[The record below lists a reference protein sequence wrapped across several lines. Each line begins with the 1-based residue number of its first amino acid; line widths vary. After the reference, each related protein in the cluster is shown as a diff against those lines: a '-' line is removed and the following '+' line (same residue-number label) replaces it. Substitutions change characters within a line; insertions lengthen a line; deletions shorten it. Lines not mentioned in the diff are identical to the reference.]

1 MLMYIRLAALVLAFG
16 LLGGAGSGAHAQAPA
31 EVVPSPRFDINRF
44 EVKGNTLIPADQVE
58 RLVGPYTGKGK
69 DFADIQ
75 RALEALEREYR
86 DRGYGA
92 VQVLLPEQDITKGVV
107 QFRVLQPRVG
117 RVLIEGNT
125 HFDNDNIR
133 RSLPTVK
140 EGETPN
146 SRAMARNLQITGEH
160 PSKQTNVLLRS
171 GASEEQVDVNIKITD
186 EKPWRVFLTADNTG
200 TKETGYYRTGI
211 GFQHSNLFNRD
222 HTLTAQYVTSPTD
235 ADAVSIYGAG
245 YRIPF
250 YDLNSSL
257 DLIAGYS
264 DVDSGTVQ
272 GLFNV
277 SGKGSIGIMR
287 WNYYLPRWDDLEQK
301 VALGIDYRKFE
312 NQVLLTGTPGS
323 VVPDIVVKPASLT
336 YSGLWRATAAEL
348 SFFANFSANIP
359 GGTNG
364 DDAAFE
370 ASRTGADPN
379 YTILRGGFN
388 YVYQFRNEWQARWTA
403 NGQYTRDLL
412 VSGEQ
417 YGIGGPDSV
426 RGYLLRE
433 VAMDKGGATQVE
445 MYTPDFARGIGFSD
459 SYRLRA
465 LAFYDYGKV
474 TRLEPLPGEPDKESL
489 ASAGVGVRIGF
500 RKSVAIRFDAAYIL
514 DGTANR
520 EEGDWRGVGSIAV
533 IF

>member
-1 MLMYIRLAALVLAFG
+1 MFIRFAALVLAAC
-16 LLGGAGSGAHAQAPA
+16 LLAGAGFKAQAQAPA
-31 EVVPSPRFDINRF
+31 EAILAPRFDINRF
-44 EVKGNTLIPADQVE
+44 QITGNTLIPQDRVD
-58 RLVGPYTGKGK
+58 RLLEPYTGKSK

-117 RVLIEGNT
+117 KVLIEGNT
-125 HFDNDNIR
+125 HFDNENIR

-146 SRAMARNLQITGEH
+146 SKEMSRNLQMTGEH
-160 PSKQTNVLLRS
+160 PAKQTNVLLRS
-171 GASEEQVDVNIKITD
+171 GASEDQVDVNIKVTD

-222 HTLTAQYVTSPTD
+222 HTLTAQYVTSPTEASD
-235 ADAVSIYGAG
+235 VSIYGAG

-250 YDLNSSL
+250 YDWNSSL

-277 SGKGSIGIMR
+277 SGKGTIGIVR
-287 WNYYLPRWDDLEQK
+287 WNYYLSRWEDLEHK
-301 VALGIDYRKFE
+301 VALGFDYRKFE
-312 NQVLLTGTPGS
+312 NQVLIPGDPTS
-323 VVPDIVVKPASLT
+323 FVPDITVKPASLT
-336 YSGLWRATAAEL
+336 YSGLLRATAAEF
-348 SFFANFSANIP
+348 SFFASYSANIP
-359 GGTNG
+359 GGADG
-364 DDAAFE
+364 DDAAFN
-370 ASRTGADPN
+370 ASRTGADAN
-379 YTILRGGFN
+379 YSIVRGGFN
-388 YVYQFRNEWQARWTA
+388 FVYQFRSEWQVRLTA
-403 NGQYTRDLL
+403 NGQTTSDLL

-433 VAMDKGGATQVE
+433 VAMDKGGAGQAE
-445 MYTPDFARGIGFSD
+445 LYTPDFARGIRLSD
-459 SYRLRA
+459 SFRLRM
-465 LAFYDYGKV
+465 LAFYDAGQV
-474 TRLEPLPGEPDKESL
+474 RRNDPLPGESAKESL
-489 ASAGVGVRIGF
+489 SSAGVGLRLGYKKSLAVR
-500 RKSVAIRFDAAYIL
+500 VDAAYIL
-514 DGTANR
+514 KETANR
-520 EEGDWRGVGSIAV
+520 EEGDWRGVGSLAI

>member
-1 MLMYIRLAALVLAFG
+1 MVMFSRSAMLLLAGCLLA
-16 LLGGAGSGAHAQAPA
+16 GAGLDAPA
-31 EVVPSPRFDINRF
+31 RAAEPIPAPRFDINRF
-44 EVKGNTLIPADQVE
+44 EIKGNTLIPPDQVE
-58 RLVGPYTGKGK
+58 RLVAPYTGKGK

-86 DRGYGA
+86 DRGFGA

-107 QFRVLQPRVG
+107 QFRVLQPRIG
-117 RVLIEGNT
+117 KVLIEGNT
-125 HFDNDNIR
+125 HFDNENIR

-146 SRAMARNLQITGEH
+146 SREMSRNLQMTGEH
-160 PSKQTNVLLRS
+160 PAKQTNVLLRS
-171 GASEEQVDVNIKITD
+171 GASEEVVDINIKVTD

-222 HTLTAQYVTSPTD
+222 HTLTAQYVTSPTE
-235 ADAVSIYGAG
+235 ADQVSIYGVG

-250 YDLNSSL
+250 YNLNSSL
-257 DLIAGYS
+257 DVIAGYS

-277 SGKGSIGIMR
+277 SGKGTIGIVR
-287 WNYYLPRWDDLEQK
+287 WNYYLPRWQDLEQK
-301 VALGIDYRKFE
+301 VALGFDYRKFE
-312 NQVLLTGTPGS
+312 NQVLIPGDPTS
-323 VVPDIVVKPASLT
+323 FVPDITVKPASLT
-336 YSGLWRATAAEL
+336 YSGLMRATAAEF
-348 SFFANFSANIP
+348 SFFGSYSANIP
-359 GGTNG
+359 GGADG
-364 DDAAFE
+364 GDAAFN
-370 ASRTGADPN
+370 ASRTGAEAN

-388 YVYQFRNEWQARWTA
+388 FVYQFRNEWQARWTA

-433 VAMDKGGATQVE
+433 VAMDKGGATQAEV
-445 MYTPDFARGIGFSD
+445 YTPDFARSIGLSD
-459 SYRLRA
+459 RFRLRA

-474 TRLEPLPGEPDKESL
+474 TRLDPLPGEAEKESL
-489 ASAGVGVRIGF
+489 ASTGVGLRVGF
-500 RKSVAIRFDAAYIL
+500 SKSVAVRLDAAYIL
-514 DGTANR
+514 KGTANR
-520 EEGDWRGVGSIAV
+520 EEGDWRGVGSVAV

>member
-1 MLMYIRLAALVLAFG
+1 MFIRSALLLLAGCLLA
-16 LLGGAGSGAHAQAPA
+16 GAGFDASAQAAEPIPA
-31 EVVPSPRFDINRF
+31 PRFDINRF
-44 EVKGNTLIPADQVE
+44 EVKGNTIIPPDQVD

-107 QFRVLQPRVG
+107 QFRVLQPRIG

-125 HFDNDNIR
+125 HFDNENIR

-146 SRAMARNLQITGEH
+146 SREMSRNLQITAEH

-186 EKPWRVFLTADNTG
+186 EKPWRIFLTADNTG
-200 TKETGYYRTGI
+200 TKETGYYRTGL
-211 GFQHSNLFNRD
+211 GFQHANLFNRD
-222 HTLTAQYVTSPTD
+222 HTLTAQYVTSPTE
-235 ADAVSIYGAG
+235 ADQVSIYGVG

-250 YDLNSSL
+250 YDMNSSL

-264 DVDSGTVQ
+264 DVDSGVVQ

-277 SGKGSIGIMR
+277 AGKGTIGIVR
-287 WNYYLPRWDDLEQK
+287 WNYYLPKWQDLEQK

-312 NQVLLTGTPGS
+312 NQVLFQGQGI
-323 VVPDIVVKPASLT
+323 VPDIVVKPASLT
-336 YSGLWRATAAEL
+336 YSGLWRATAAEF
-348 SFFANFSANIP
+348 SFFASASANIP
-359 GGTNG
+359 GGANG
-364 DDAAFE
+364 DDEAFE
-370 ASRTGADPN
+370 ASRTGADAN
-379 YTILRGGFN
+379 YSILRGGFN
-388 YVYQFRNEWQARWTA
+388 FVYQFRNEWQARWTA

-433 VAMDKGGATQVE
+433 VAMDKGGATQAEV
-445 MYTPDFARGIGFSD
+445 YTPELGRAIGLSD

-489 ASAGVGVRIGF
+489 SSAGMGVRIGF
-500 RKSVAIRFDAAYIL
+500 KKNVAVRFDGAYIL
-514 DGTANR
+514 KDTANR
-520 EEGDWRGVGSIAV
+520 EEGDWRGVGSLAI

>member
-1 MLMYIRLAALVLAFG
+1 MVTRFSTFVLVACLLA
-16 LLGGAGSGAHAQAPA
+16 GAGFNALAQAPA
-31 EVVPSPRFDINRF
+31 EAIPAPRFDINRF
-44 EVKGNTLIPADQVE
+44 QITGNTLVPQDRVDQ
-58 RLVGPYTGKGK
+58 LVAPYTGKNR

-160 PSKQTNVLLRS
+160 PTKQTNVLLRS
-171 GASEEQVDVNIKITD
+171 GASEDQVDVNIRVTD

-222 HTLTAQYVTSPTD
+222 HTLTAQYVTSPTE
-235 ADAVSIYGAG
+235 ADQVSIYGAG

-250 YDLNSSL
+250 YHLNSSL

-264 DVDSGTVQ
+264 DVDSGVVQ

-277 SGKGSIGIMR
+277 SGKGTIGIVR
-287 WNYYLPRWDDLEQK
+287 WNYYLPRWEDLEQK
-301 VALGIDYRKFE
+301 VALGFDYRKFE
-312 NQVLLTGTPGS
+312 NQVLFLGTGI
-323 VVPDIVVKPASLT
+323 VPDIIVKPASLT
-336 YSGLWRATAAEL
+336 YSGLLRAAAAEF
-348 SFFANFSANIP
+348 SFFASFSANIP
-359 GGTNG
+359 GGSDG
-364 DDAAFE
+364 DDAAFN
-370 ASRTGADPN
+370 ASRTGADAN
-379 YTILRGGFN
+379 YSILRGGFN
-388 YVYQFRNEWQARWTA
+388 YVYQFRNEWQFRFAV
-403 NGQYTRDLL
+403 NGQYTNDLL

-433 VAMDKGGATQVE
+433 VAMDKGGAGQAE
-445 MYTPDFARGIGFSD
+445 LYTPDFARAIRLSD
-459 SYRLRA
+459 SFRMRL
-465 LAFYDYGKV
+465 LGFYDSGQV
-474 TRLEPLPGEPDKESL
+474 RRIDPLPGELDKVTLSSTGIGLRMGYKKSL
-489 ASAGVGVRIGF
+489 AL
-500 RKSVAIRFDAAYIL
+500 RFDAAYIL
-514 DGTANR
+514 DDTGNR
-520 EEGDWRGVGSIAV
+520 EKGDWRGVGSVAI